1 MAEPLRNIDL
11 CARYADPVGQLLTIG
26 EVESYDAAKW
36 PDYVAEV
43 GLGREDVAALTRM
56 VCDVA
61 LSQVGT
67 DRSEVWA
74 PVHAW
79 RALGQLGAQEA
90 VAPLLAFLR
99 TAENDEAVNE
109 ELPVVLGMI
118 GLAAVPH
125 IAAFLSDRA
134 NPISPAATAMAGLRE
149 IVARHPECRDECVA
163 ILARVLEPHAA
174 SDPSINGFAVWTLI
188 ELAAV
193 EAIDVMRG
201 AFQRKAVDLSLVGDN
216 EDVETALGL
225 RERRA
230 TPAPRYQVGSLG
242 WLNRPDAGDIQHDTR
257 VSPQGGKV
265 GRNDPCPCGS
275 GKKYKKCC
283 LQ

>member
-1 MAEPLRNIDL
+1 MATLLQNTDL
-11 CARYADPVGQLLTIG
+11 CARYADPVGQLLTVG

-36 PDYVAEV
+36 PDYVAEFDF
-43 GLGREDVAALTRM
+43 GREDVAALACM

-61 LSQVGT
+61 LRQLDADS
-67 DRSEVWA
+67 SEVWA

-90 VAPLLAFLR
+90 VAPLLAFLK
-99 TAENDEAVNE
+99 TTENDEAVNE
-109 ELPVVLGMI
+109 ELPVVFGMI
-118 GLAAVPH
+118 GPAAVPC
-125 IAAFLSDRA
+125 IAAFLSDRSNA
-134 NPISPAATAMAGLRE
+134 ISPAATAMAGLRE

-174 SDPSINGFAVWTLI
+174 SDPSINGFAVWALI
-188 ELAAV
+188 DLAAV
-193 EAIDVMRG
+193 ESIDAMRG
-201 AFQRKAVDLSLVGDN
+201 AFRRKAVDLSLVGDE
-216 EDVETALGL
+216 EDVEIALGF

-230 TPAPRYQVGSLG
+230 TPAPNYNVGSLG
-242 WLNRPDAGDIQHDTR
+242 WLDQPDAGSIQHDARTASR
-257 VSPQGGKV
+257 GGKI

-275 GKKYKKCC
+275 GNKYKKCC